1 MEKQCQNF
9 TMNRRKNKMAKSEMT
24 VTIKGGYI
32 PTKLE
37 GEELQRFLQERKR
50 GVGSHRSQKDY
61 QRKSKYGKVG
71 Y

>member
-1 MEKQCQNF
+1 
-9 TMNRRKNKMAKSEMT
+9 MAKEVIT
-24 VTIKGGYI
+24 LKGGYI

-50 GVGSHRSQKDY
+50 GCGSHKSIKDY
-61 QRKSKYGKVG
+61 KRKDKRYRKEW

>member
-1 MEKQCQNF
+1 
-9 TMNRRKNKMAKSEMT
+9 MAKSEMT

-50 GVGSHRSQKDY
+50 GCGSHKSSKDY
-61 QRKSKYGKVG
+61 QRKSKYGKAG
-71 Y
+71 F

>member
-1 MEKQCQNF
+1 MKDKI
-9 TMNRRKNKMAKSEMT
+9 TL
-24 VTIKGGYI
+24 KGGYI

-50 GVGSHRSQKDY
+50 GCGSHASKKDY
-61 QRKSKYGKVG
+61 RRKEKHSKRY

>member
-1 MEKQCQNF
+1 MED
-9 TMNRRKNKMAKSEMT
+9 RKGIKMKDKIT
-24 VTIKGGYI
+24 LKGGYI

-50 GVGSHRSQKDY
+50 GCGSHASKKDY
-61 QRKSKYGKVG
+61 RRKEKHSKRY